1 MRIEIPREAERFG
14 ANHIFG
20 VQKVYEL
27 DSGLCQDA
35 PAAENSV
42 IQNLPYETLY
52 EIERDMAVVVPIRDE
67 RLKLL
72 EGVLFG
78 IPHQCTVIVVSNSRR
93 APVDRF
99 KMERDAIET
108 WSRFTQKRLLLIH
121 QKDPFLA
128 RALAEAGYP
137 YILDETERIA
147 DGKAE
152 GMIAATLLAR
162 LLGKR
167 YIGFID
173 ADNYFPGA
181 VYEYVHEYAAGFALS
196 NSPYTMVR
204 IVWHSKPK
212 VVQSQLFFA
221 KYGRTSVVTNRF
233 LNQLISYYTGFE
245 TEVVRTGNA
254 GEHAMTIE
262 LAMLLDYATGYA
274 IEPYHY
280 IDLLEKYGGV
290 IESAHPEVMQHQVN
304 LFQIESRNPHLHE
317 SKGEAHI
324 DEMIFAALQVIYHSR
339 ICPEPIKREV
349 LRELYRR
356 GILAKG
362 EEPPSPRIYPSLLHV
377 DLEAFL
383 NALWRAPYAE
393 QLDALIQRPSHRRH
407 LPQPPMASAE
417 GDGSS
422 TIASPHE
429 D

>member
-14 ANHIFG
+14 ANHIYG

-27 DSGLCQDA
+27 DSGLRQDA
-35 PAAENSV
+35 PASENSV

-52 EIERDMAVVVPIRDE
+52 EIERDMAIVVPIRDE

-78 IPHQCTVIVVSNSRR
+78 IPHQCTVIIVSNSRR

-99 KMERDAIET
+99 KMERDAVET
-108 WSRFTQKRLLLIH
+108 WSRFTQKQLLLVH
-121 QKDPFLA
+121 QKDPFIA

-137 YILDETERIA
+137 YILDENDLVA
-147 DGKAE
+147 NGKAE
-152 GMIAATLLAR
+152 GMIMATLLAR
-162 LLGKR
+162 ILGKR

-196 NSPYTMVR
+196 KSPYTMVR
-204 IVWHSKPK
+204 IAWHSKPK

-245 TEVVRTGNA
+245 TEVIRTGNA
-254 GEHAMTIE
+254 GEHAMTME

-304 LFQIESRNPHLHE
+304 VFQIESRNPHLHE
-317 SKGEAHI
+317 SKGEEHI
-324 DEMIFAALQVIYHSR
+324 DDMILSSLQVIYHSK

-356 GILAKG
+356 GILSKG
-362 EEPPSPRIYPSLLHV
+362 EEPAPPRIYPALLHV
-377 DLEAFL
+377 DLEAFR
-383 NALWRAPYAE
+383 NALMRAPYGE
-393 QLDALIQRPSHRRH
+393 QLETLAQRRGYRRR
-407 LPQPPMASAE
+407 LPRPTVTPPE
-417 GDGSS
+417 GDGSEQVA
-422 TIASPHE
+422 TPA
-429 D
+429 